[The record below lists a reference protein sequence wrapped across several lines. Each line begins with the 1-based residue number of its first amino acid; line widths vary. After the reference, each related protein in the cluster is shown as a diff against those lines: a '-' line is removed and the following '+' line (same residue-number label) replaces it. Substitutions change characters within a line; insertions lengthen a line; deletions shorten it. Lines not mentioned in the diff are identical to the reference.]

1 MQDEDIVYKP
11 APLLTKNTPLS
22 RGYNSWN
29 TGALYPQQKSLQKKK
44 KEKGGGG
51 EPPQVAGY
59 TWFLKRKT
67 AGQM

>member
-11 APLLTKNTPLS
+11 APLLTKTLLFSEVTIPETRGRYTPN
-22 RGYNSWN
+22 RKAY
-29 TGALYPQQKSLQKKK
+29 KKK
-44 KEKGGGG
+44 KRKGGGG